1 MKVEEFVNEFV
12 EFIPEELQ
20 EGTLYVSM
28 KYHIAIHNCACGCGL
43 KTVTPFSPSGWFLHF
58 DGDTVTIDPSISN
71 YQYPCK
77 SHYFIRNNK
86 VVWA

>member
-1 MKVEEFVNEFV
+1 MKVEEFTNEFV
-12 EFIPEELQ
+12 EFIPEVLQ
-20 EGTLYVSM
+20 DGVLYCSM
-28 KYHIAIHNCACGCGL
+28 KYGTLIHNCACGCGL
-43 KTVTPFSPSGWFLHF
+43 KTVTPLSPSGWFLRS
-58 DGDTVTIDPSISN
+58 DGDTVTLEPSISN